1 MLDDDLTLLQADPS
15 DAGAWFR
22 IGRALRQG
30 EADRALPMVRSRLE
44 VIRPATTYSQVA
56 QANALNTIEER
67 ERNQSERQKPPTPAK
82 RKQSGQNGRQGEPAQ
97 PRRRKELGE
106 STADRTDRIRE
117 IIENR
122 RITSLLHF
130 TRLSHLNSILEC
142 GIVPRDELRKRGQP
156 FEPNDER
163 RWDGATD
170 ASSLSISWPN
180 YKMFYHLRKHRFP
193 KVLWTVL
200 EIAPEILWELHC
212 AFCSTNAA
220 NAGVTDREIEERS
233 KSASL
238 EDLFAERASDGTSR
252 ADCSIPDSFPTDPQA
267 EVLVFGT
274 IPPWHIRCAYVE
286 DTITLRRVPKP
297 HPTRIMV
304 VSRYFG
310 PRSDYQLWRPQ
321 SEWL

>member
-180 YKMFYHLRKHRFP
+180 YKMF
-193 KVLWTVL
+193 
-200 EIAPEILWELHC
+200 
-212 AFCSTNAA
+212 
-220 NAGVTDREIEERS
+220 
-233 KSASL
+233 
-238 EDLFAERASDGTSR
+238 
-252 ADCSIPDSFPTDPQA
+252 
-267 EVLVFGT
+267 
-274 IPPWHIRCAYVE
+274 
-286 DTITLRRVPKP
+286 
-297 HPTRIMV
+297 
-304 VSRYFG
+304 
-310 PRSDYQLWRPQ
+310 
-321 SEWL
+321 